1 MDVNDKKD
9 LCSPCEFKSKTKIAT
24 KWCIDCKEPLCV
36 SCYGNHNSHRSS
48 MNHHVISIEGN
59 KILESLQIPLKE
71 YCEVHDQ
78 DKDLYCSSHSEIIC
92 LTCTQTTHGKCEP
105 AVRLSDVT
113 KSAKT
118 STFVSM
124 LESNIVEVVDEL
136 RVIIRDRENNKEE
149 IKKQKTEILD
159 TVKNYRKC
167 INDKLDQVEHII
179 TEDLKVKYE
188 RSNLEIDNNVR
199 FLNDHLNEFD
209 EIRKKIDI
217 LKDYASNTQTFIGAR
232 ALEKTFHYKEV
243 MLTSF
248 LELIQNINIDIE
260 MNQDIFVT
268 CADIK
273 SLGDIRVKTLD
284 TGYCN
289 FLKNRGQYPI
299 DHQLKL
305 SKALEI
311 KIPQESFFR
320 STILS
325 CIILPNKQMIF
336 VDSHARNKRL
346 KVLNENG
353 THDRNI
359 NLTSKPFDVIDNNK
373 IALSFPWDTHK
384 RIGIINITN
393 SKSEPDIFF

>member
-1 MDVNDKKD
+1 MDVNDKKH
-9 LCSPCEFKSKTKIAT
+9 LCSPCEFKSKTEIAT
-24 KWCIDCKEPLCV
+24 KWCIECKEPLCV
-36 SCYGNHNSHRSS
+36 SCYENHNAHRSS
-48 MNHHVISIEGN
+48 RNHHVISVEGN
-59 KILESLQIPLKE
+59 QMLESLQIPLKE

-78 DKDLYCSSHSEIIC
+78 EKDLYCSSHCEIIC

-124 LESNIVEVVDEL
+124 LESNITDVIDQL
-136 RVIIRDRENNKEE
+136 RDIIRNRENNKVE
-149 IKKQKTEILD
+149 IEKQKTEILD
-159 TVKNYRKC
+159 AVNKYRKC
-167 INDKLDQVEHII
+167 INDKLDQVENII
-179 TEDLKVKYE
+179 TEDLNEKCE
-188 RSNLEIDNNVR
+188 SSNLEIDNNVN
-199 FLNDHLNEFD
+199 FLNDHLNKFD
-209 EIRKKIDI
+209 EIRKKMDI
-217 LKDYASNTQTFIGAR
+217 LKEYASDTQTFIGAR
-232 ALEKTFHYKEV
+232 ALEKTLHYNES
-243 MLTSF
+243 MLASF

-260 MNQDIFVT
+260 VNQGIFDT

-273 SLGDIRVKTLD
+273 SFGDIRVNKLD
-284 TGYCN
+284 TGHCH
-289 FLKNRGQYPI
+289 LQKNKGQYPV

-336 VDSHARNKRL
+336 VDSYVRNKRL
-346 KVLNENG
+346 IVLNEDG

-359 NLTSKPFDVIDNNK
+359 NLTSNHLI
-373 IALSFPWDTHK
+373 SQ
-384 RIGIINITN
+384 
-393 SKSEPDIFF
+393 